1 MDRNHARKVLKMLD
15 RINQEID
22 LLGNL
27 ILQNKTKPV
36 PVPIKAKNRR
46 SIL

>member
-1 MDRNHARKVLKMLD
+1 MMLE
-15 RINQEID
+15 RLNQEID
-22 LLGNL
+22 VLGNL

-36 PVPIKAKNRR
+36 PVPIKVKNRR